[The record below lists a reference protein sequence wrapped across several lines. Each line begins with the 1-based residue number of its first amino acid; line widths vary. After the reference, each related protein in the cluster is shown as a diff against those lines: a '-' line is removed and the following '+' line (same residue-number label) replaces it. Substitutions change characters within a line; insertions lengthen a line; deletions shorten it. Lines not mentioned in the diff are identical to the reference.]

1 MSSMYDEIK
10 RDIEFAH
17 HARMRIP
24 ALEGEVAV
32 LKMRLMDMERVASE
46 ADRFML
52 GLAEAFTGSV
62 PAVTANV
69 IANGI
74 ANQVV
79 RFRTM
84 RGKVLRGEA

>member
-10 RDIEFAH
+10 RDIEFAQ
-17 HARMRIP
+17 HARIRIP

-52 GLAEAFTGSV
+52 ELSASFTDPGQAFM
-62 PAVTANV
+62 
-69 IANGI
+69 ANGI